1 MWVRQFGTGDFDVAS
16 DLATDSTGNVYV
28 GGWMSAASE
37 DADSWLAKLDGSGNL
52 LWVRAFG
59 IPALDQVEGVS
70 ADPSGFVYVVGLV
83 EGRFAGQT
91 SASGWDAYIAKWD
104 VAGNLV
110 WLRQFGSE
118 HTEQASAVALDAS
131 GIYISG
137 EIDYGGGAGFL
148 TKYDADG
155 DQQWFERVGLG
166 VGVWVSALAVDAPS
180 AAIFVG
186 GTAWGAFPGQSLR
199 GPTDAFVARYGPDG
213 QPHWIRQFGTD
224 GVDNASG
231 VATDGA
237 GGIYIGGDTS
247 GDAAGSYDGVLMRV
261 HGRLQSLHVETPN
274 TRTHWGIGTVQ
285 RIAWWYDGSAGEFEI
300 EVSRGD
306 DSWESVAIVANR
318 AGTSQSLYWT
328 VTGPTT
334 TSARIR
340 VTALG
345 SDATD
350 TNDVS
355 ISIAEPFISI
365 LRPVRDAD
373 VEAGS
378 DVRIFFEHNL
388 GARAPIAIDVTED
401 GGTSWQPIVANSRTT
416 GSRTSSFQWRVGTAL
431 SGPLQLRI
439 RAVDGSGAIGVSGVF
454 SAHAPPAPAMWTLHV
469 LGPNLRAT
477 AINDRSDIVGG
488 ADGSPFVWTVKDG
501 IRLLDDLPGARATDI
516 NNQGQVVGIE
526 PGGGSEMD
534 LGFLWSAATGPVH
547 LGTFLPDAINDN
559 GLIGGAARTGD
570 IRSGTLPL
578 GRRNSYAD
586 CSAVTVGWVLLY
598 GHLGESARGRCRMRA
613 AGRLRSVLAN
623 QRRRSRVLGDPAWR
637 LCCRTPSPE

>member
-1 MWVRQFGTGDFDVAS
+1 MSTNLPHEPFAADRTRSTVNNPEDRLRPRGALTLMAALRILAILVAAPGTGLGQPPLNAMWSQQSGAPNNDFVLDVASDTAGHVYSAGVMVTGDPATGITKGVVVKLRSDGTEVWRRELATESYTSASSVAVDPLGNVFVGGNALGAFPGGAVEGRSDAFVAKYDSKGNQLWVRQFGTGDFDVAS

-137 EIDYGGGAGFL
+137 EIDYGGGGGFL

-285 RIAWWYDGSAGEFEI
+285 RIA
-300 EVSRGD
+300 
-306 DSWESVAIVANR
+306 
-318 AGTSQSLYWT
+318 GT
-328 VTGPTT
+328 
-334 TSARIR
+334 
-340 VTALG
+340 
-345 SDATD
+345 
-350 TNDVS
+350 
-355 ISIAEPFISI
+355 
-365 LRPVRDAD
+365 
-373 VEAGS
+373 
-378 DVRIFFEHNL
+378 
-388 GARAPIAIDVTED
+388 
-401 GGTSWQPIVANSRTT
+401 
-416 GSRTSSFQWRVGTAL
+416 
-431 SGPLQLRI
+431 
-439 RAVDGSGAIGVSGVF
+439 
-454 SAHAPPAPAMWTLHV
+454 M
-469 LGPNLRAT
+469 
-477 AINDRSDIVGG
+477 
-488 ADGSPFVWTVKDG
+488 
-501 IRLLDDLPGARATDI
+501 
-516 NNQGQVVGIE
+516 
-526 PGGGSEMD
+526 
-534 LGFLWSAATGPVH
+534 
-547 LGTFLPDAINDN
+547 
-559 GLIGGAARTGD
+559 
-570 IRSGTLPL
+570 
-578 GRRNSYAD
+578 
-586 CSAVTVGWVLLY
+586 
-598 GHLGESARGRCRMRA
+598 
-613 AGRLRSVLAN
+613 GRLASS
-623 QRRRSRVLGDPAWR
+623 RSR
-637 LCCRTPSPE
+637 